1 MIELVIPGFGD
12 VQLKYLVT
20 DFTGT
25 LSIGGKLYKG
35 VSEKI
40 DAVSKF
46 LKVYI
51 LTADTFGTAI
61 KELEGK
67 KCEVKVLSGENI
79 DIQKEQFVK
88 NLGAENVI
96 AFGNGLNDRLMLK
109 VAKIGVLVV
118 LDEGCSTEALLSSKV
133 VVKSPLD
140 AFDLILDPK
149 RLKATLRF

>member
-1 MIELVIPGFGD
+1 MIELAIPGFGD
-12 VQLKYLVT
+12 VQLKYLVS

-25 LSIGGKLYKG
+25 LSVGGKLYKG

-40 DAVSKF
+40 DAISKF

-61 KELEGK
+61 EELKGL
-67 KCEVKVLSGENI
+67 KCEIKILSGKNI
-79 DIQKEQFVK
+79 DAQKEEFVK
-88 NLGAENVI
+88 YLGAENVI

-109 VAKIGVLVV
+109 VAKIGVLVMI
-118 LDEGCSTEALLSSKV
+118 DEGCSTEALLSAKV

-140 AFDLILDPK
+140 AFDLILEPN